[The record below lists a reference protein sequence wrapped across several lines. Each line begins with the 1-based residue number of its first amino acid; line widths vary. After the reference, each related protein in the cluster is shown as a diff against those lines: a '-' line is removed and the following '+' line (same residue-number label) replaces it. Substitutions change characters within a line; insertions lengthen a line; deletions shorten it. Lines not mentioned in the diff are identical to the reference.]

1 MLKMRI
7 ECAKSTKPLGVRG
20 RGEAGFLFCPDPLA
34 CSRKGSRK
42 KYAGSKV
49 LLEKCQKCV
58 HYRGVHRSMEVELI
72 YTNPFGNEERIGEKK
87 IVLSLSEADKQK
99 EEQENW
105 KLEELERMNFGQ
117 LREMAMKREIE
128 NIEDM
133 SLSSLKEELLETF
146 I

>member
-1 MLKMRI
+1 MRI

-20 RGEAGFLFCPDPLA
+20 HGEAGFVFCPDPLA
-34 CSRKGSRK
+34 SIQKGSRK
-42 KYAGSKV
+42 KYTGTKV
-49 LLEKCQKCV
+49 LSVECQKCV
-58 HYRGVHRSMEVELI
+58 HYRGVHRSMEVELV
-72 YTNPFGNEERIGEKK
+72 YQNPFGNEARIGEKK

-99 EEQENW
+99 GAEENW
-105 KLEELERMNFGQ
+105 KLEELERMNLSQ

-133 SLSSLKEELLETF
+133 CLSRLKEELLESF